1 MSILFLLFF
10 ILTSATDNNNDYS
23 HCYDYCEKYKGITIP
38 IFQNPGIIIDYELAY
53 NLCLGICIPPQ
64 FR

>member
-1 MSILFLLFF
+1 MLILFLL
-10 ILTSATDNNNDYS
+10 IISTSAIDNNNDYS
-23 HCYDYCEKYKGITIP
+23 HCYNYCDKYKGITIP

-53 NLCLGICIPPQ
+53 NLCLEICIPPR